1 MRLALSAL
9 FFLAVLPASAYPQAL
24 TDPMRPPAFDPASTA
39 SVDAASSRLKS
50 TLLSNGRRLAIIDG
64 QTVPLGGRIGDATLV
79 EITPTKVILRRGS
92 ETEALLLLPSAEKKP
107 SGRVAPA
114 SASPGETA
122 K

>member
-9 FFLAVLPASAYPQAL
+9 CFLAALPASAYPQAL
-24 TDPMRPPAFDPASTA
+24 MDPMRPPAFDAAGAASG
-39 SVDAASSRLKS
+39 DAASSRLKS

-107 SGRVAPA
+107 AGHLAPA
-114 SASPGETA
+114 PASPGETA
-122 K
+122 R